1 MDESGGFFKVY
12 RKAQQSAFWT
22 KKPYVNYRGVWVTML
37 MMTNWKDGFFDGHT
51 IKVGQFAT
59 SIESLSKACGLSIKQ
74 VRNVVDTMK
83 ELGMITVE
91 NVANRFSLVT
101 ICNWGTYNGEES
113 RRGQTKGK
121 PRADRGQTEGKP
133 RATIE
138 EVKKGRREE
147 REIDAASDADGKLT
161 PENFSERAEAANG
174 WRLTEQQLEA
184 FCSYWTERDTKGRCR
199 FESQRFFE
207 LPKRIAYWA
216 RRDRVAPAHAAAA
229 KPERPVWKDCSLRCR
244 HWDSEKRWCSKFV
257 RTEPK
262 SCEQCKEF

>member
-22 KKPYVNYRGVWVTML
+22 KKPYVNYRGVWLTML
-37 MMTNWKDGFFDGHT
+37 MMTNWKEGFFDGHT

-83 ELGMITVE
+83 EMGMVTVE

-101 ICNWGTYNGEES
+101 ICNWDTYNGEES

-121 PRADRGQTEGKP
+121 LGANRGQTEGKP

-138 EVKKGRREE
+138 EGKKLRREE
-147 REIDAASDADGKLT
+147 IEIEAASDADGKLT
-161 PENFSERAEAANG
+161 PENFSERAHAANG
-174 WRLTEQQLEA
+174 CRLTEQQLEA
-184 FCSYWTERDTKGRCR
+184 FCDYWLERDPKGRCR

-216 RRDRVAPAHAAAA
+216 RRDRVAHAHAEAA
-229 KPERPVWKDCSLRCR
+229 KPERPVWKDCAMRCR
-244 HWDSEKRWCSKFV
+244 HWDIEKRWCKKFV
-257 RTEPK
+257 KQEPK

>member
-22 KKPYVNYRGVWVTML
+22 KKPYVNYRGVWLTML
-37 MMTNWKDGFFDGHT
+37 MMTNWKEGFFDGHT

-83 ELGMITVE
+83 EMGMVTVE

-113 RRGQTKGK
+113 RQGQTKGK
-121 PRADRGQTEGKP
+121 LGADQGQTEGKP
-133 RATIE
+133 GATIE
-138 EVKKGRREE
+138 EVKKLRREE
-147 REIDAASDADGKLT
+147 REREAASDADGKLT
-161 PENFSERAEAANG
+161 PENFSERAQAANG
-174 WRLTEQQLEA
+174 CRLTEQQLEA
-184 FCSYWTERDTKGRCR
+184 FCSYWTERDPKGRCR

-229 KPERPVWKDCSLRCR
+229 KPERPVWKDCALRCR
-244 HWDSEKRWCSKFV
+244 HWDTEKRWCQKFV
-257 RTEPK
+257 KQEPK

>member
-22 KKPYVNYRGVWVTML
+22 KKPYVNYRAVWLTML
-37 MMTNWKDGFFDGHT
+37 MMTNWKEGFFDGHT

-83 ELGMITVE
+83 KLGMVTVE

-101 ICNWGTYNGEES
+101 ICNWGSYNGEES

-121 PRADRGQTEGKP
+121 LGADQGQTEGKLG
-133 RATIE
+133 ATIE
-138 EVKKGRREE
+138 EGKKLRREE
-147 REIDAASDADGKLT
+147 REREAASDADGKLT
-161 PENFSERAEAANG
+161 QENFSERAQAANG
-174 WRLTEQQLEA
+174 GRLTEQQLEA
-184 FCSYWTERDTKGRCR
+184 FGAYWTERSARGRCR
-199 FESQRFFE
+199 FESEKFFE
-207 LPKRIAYWA
+207 LPKRIATWA

-229 KPERPVWKDCSLRCR
+229 KPERPVWKDCAMRCR

-257 RTEPK
+257 KQEPK
-262 SCEQCKEF
+262 SCEHCKEF